1 MPGRVQ
7 DKVCVVTG
15 GASGI
20 GLATCRRLAEEGG
33 RVAVADID
41 GGAAER
47 AAAELGGGAA
57 AFTVDVADDDSVAAL
72 YAAVAGRF
80 GRIDVCHNNAGI
92 LLADDT
98 DPVATSLATWRRIL
112 DVNLTGVFLCL
123 HHQIPHL
130 LEAGGG
136 SIINT
141 ASFVAV
147 MGAATPQVAY
157 SASKGGVLSMTR
169 EVAAV
174 YARRGIR
181 CNAVCPGPVDTG
193 MVGAFLTD
201 EHQWKRR
208 EVHLPDGRFGR
219 PQEIANAVLYLASDE
234 SSWTNGAAM
243 LVDGGI
249 SATYTTAE

>member
-41 GGAAER
+41 GAAAER
-47 AAAELGGGAA
+47 AAAELGGEAA
-57 AFTVDVADDDSVAAL
+57 AFTVDVADDASVGRLYADVAAG
-72 YAAVAGRF
+72 Y

-92 LLADDT
+92 LLPDDT

-130 LEAGGG
+130 LAAGGG
-136 SIINT
+136 SIVNT

-201 EHQWKRR
+201 EHEWQRR
-208 EVHLPDGRFGR
+208 QVHLPDGRFGR

>member
-20 GLATCRRLAEEGG
+20 GLATCRRLSEEGG
-33 RVAVADID
+33 RVAIADID
-41 GGAAER
+41 AAAAER
-47 AAAELGGGAA
+47 AAAELGGEAA
-57 AFTVDVADDDSVAAL
+57 AFTVDVADDGSVAAL
-72 YAAVAGRF
+72 YAAVADRF

-92 LLADDT
+92 LLAGDT
-98 DPVATSLATWRRIL
+98 DPVATSLDTWRRIL

-193 MVGAFLTD
+193 MVGTFLTD
-201 EHQWKRR
+201 EHQWQRR
-208 EVHLPDGRFGR
+208 QVHLPDGRFGK

>member
-33 RVAVADID
+33 RVAIADID
-41 GGAAER
+41 AAAAER
-47 AAAELGGGAA
+47 AAAELGGEVA
-57 AFTVDVADDDSVAAL
+57 AFMVDVADDGSVAAL
-72 YAAVAGRF
+72 YAAVADRF

-92 LLADDT
+92 LLAGDT
-98 DPVATSLATWRRIL
+98 DPVATSLDTWRLIL

-201 EHQWKRR
+201 EHQWQRR
-208 EVHLPDGRFGR
+208 QVHLPDGRFGK